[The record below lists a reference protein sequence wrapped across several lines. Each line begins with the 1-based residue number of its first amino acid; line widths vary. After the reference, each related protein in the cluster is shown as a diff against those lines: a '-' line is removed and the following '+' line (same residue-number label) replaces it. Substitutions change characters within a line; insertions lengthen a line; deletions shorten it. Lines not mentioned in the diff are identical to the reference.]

1 MKLTSKYN
9 LKNIDQNK
17 KIIKKKKTDI
27 TKDFIQ
33 FSFSAKYSVN
43 NDH

>member
-17 KIIKKKKTDI
+17 KIIKKKTDI

-33 FSFSAKYSVN
+33 FSLSAKYSVN